1 VQLKF
6 ANAQAQKRLKEG
18 MSMRRIL
25 RFKALAVLAT
35 FVALNCFAFGTA
47 SAGPMSNTSV
57 PWTAFASTWAPTDVR
72 VLVSPFTFSDGAAG
86 NIVSVAYFSTG
97 GVTAGKWVYAYQIV
111 FTSGSGKITAFSV
124 APTNYPATVGP
135 RPNFS
140 FHTSKPSGATEFP
153 NFFSGGIAPIDA
165 NYDET
170 LSEASWTFPA
180 SGIQKNENSV
190 VFGYVSNFEPTI
202 VQADIS
208 KINGSATLT
217 GKPLVFAASS
227 EPALALLLGVGLLGA
242 GMFRRRKK

>member
-1 VQLKF
+1 
-6 ANAQAQKRLKEG
+6 
-18 MSMRRIL
+18 MRRVL

-47 SAGPMSNTSV
+47 NAGSLSNTSV
-57 PWTAFASTWAPTDVR
+57 NWSDFVSTWAPTDVQ
-72 VLVSPFTFSDGAAG
+72 VLVYPFTFSDGAAG
-86 NIVSVAYFSTG
+86 KIVSVAYFSTG
-97 GVTAGKWVYAYQIV
+97 GATAGKWVYAYQIV

-124 APTNYPATVGP
+124 VPTNYPI
-135 RPNFS
+135 PNFTGTPEPYFS
-140 FHTSKPSGATEFP
+140 FYTSKPSGANEFP
-153 NFFSGGIAPIDA
+153 DFRSGGIVPMDA

-180 SGIQKNENSV
+180 SGIPQNQNSV
-190 VFGYVSNFEPTI
+190 IFGYVSNFEPTI

-208 KINGSATLT
+208 KISGSATLT

>member
-1 VQLKF
+1 
-6 ANAQAQKRLKEG
+6 
-18 MSMRRIL
+18 MRRVL
-25 RFKALAVLAT
+25 RFKAWAVLAT

-57 PWTAFASTWAPTDVR
+57 SWTAFTSTWAPTDVR

-97 GVTAGKWVYAYQIV
+97 GATAGKWVYAYQIV

-124 APTNYPATVGP
+124 VPTNYPATVGAT
-135 RPNFS
+135 PNFS
-140 FHTSKPSGATEFP
+140 FYTSKPSGATEFP
-153 NFFSGGIAPIDA
+153 DFLSGGIAPIMA
-165 NYDET
+165 GYDET
-170 LSEASWTFPA
+170 LSEASWVFPA
-180 SGIQKNENSV
+180 PNYIQQTQNSV